1 MQKLEFNSQKTGFF
15 FGIILPVIALLVFYF
30 FRYRTIP
37 VAEFFR
43 FVYFRNILSPL
54 VSLTVLPNLL
64 LFFLFLRSNFLQ
76 GARGVLLAT
85 FVLAVVVVIIKAL
98 S

>member
-15 FGIILPVIALLVFYF
+15 LGIILPVTALLAFYF
-30 FRYRTIP
+30 FRYRAIP
-37 VAEFFR
+37 IAEFFR

-64 LFFLFLRSNFLQ
+64 LFFIFLRSNFLR
-76 GARGVLLAT
+76 GARGVLLAS
-85 FVLAVVVVIIKAL
+85 FVLTIVVVIIKAL

>member
-1 MQKLEFNSQKTGFF
+1 MQKLEINSQKTGFY
-15 FGIILPVIALLVFYF
+15 FGIILPVIALLAFYF
-30 FRYRTIP
+30 FRYRAIP
-37 VAEFFR
+37 IAEFFR
-43 FVYFRNILSPL
+43 FVYFREILSPL

-64 LFFLFLRSNFLQ
+64 LFFIFIRSNFLQ

-85 FVLAVVVVIIKAL
+85 IVLAVAVVIIKAI